1 MTREATTTRR
11 RVPWFRL
18 GFTLSITGLAYV
30 LVFEGTSLSGLRDEF
45 QQLKPGWLL
54 ASIALVLL
62 LQGLRLLR
70 WGVLLAAVGNVPAGV
85 VVRVGSIGTMAVDI
99 LPLRLGEL
107 VRPGLLDRLAGV
119 PFITGAATIIV
130 ERLLD
135 VLALLAILGIAIGV
149 TGLPTETA
157 SLGGWTIDLEVARGA
172 LLLAVSLLGLP
183 LAGLILART
192 TTLRWAER
200 VLRLLPDMASAPSL
214 RWVTS
219 FADSVEK
226 LGTPRPLLWSG
237 LLSLMIWGVGVLVAW
252 ALMQA
257 SPQVQLGLI
266 EAAVVTLFVAVALLM
281 PAPAGGLGV
290 FEAGAVVGL
299 GLYGITGAPAALFAV
314 ALHAVHLGT
323 ITLLGVVCLAWE
335 GIHWRELI
343 R

>member
-1 MTREATTTRR
+1 MRPGAPTAPRS
-11 RVPWFRL
+11 VPWFRVC
-18 GFTLSITGLAYV
+18 FTLSITVLAYA
-30 LVFEGTSLSGLRDEF
+30 LVFGGTSLSGIRSEF
-45 QQLKPGWLL
+45 QQLNPGWLIT
-54 ASIALVLL
+54 SVALVLV
-62 LQGLRLLR
+62 LQALRLLR
-70 WGVLLAAVGNVPAGV
+70 WGVLLAAVAKVPTGV
-85 VVRVGSIGTMAVDI
+85 VARIGSIGTMAVDI

-107 VRPGLLDRLAGV
+107 VRPGLLHRLAGV
-119 PFITGAATIIV
+119 PFITGAATIVV

-135 VLALLAILGIAIGV
+135 VLALLVILGIAIGL
-149 TGLPTETA
+149 TGLPVETA

-172 LLLAVSLLGLP
+172 LLLVVALLGLP
-183 LAGLILART
+183 LTGLVLARSV
-192 TTLRWAER
+192 TLRWAER
-200 VLRLLPDMASAPSL
+200 VLGLLPNVASAPSL
-214 RWVTS
+214 RWLNS

-257 SPQVQLGLI
+257 SPQIQLGVL

-290 FEAGAVVGL
+290 FEAGAVVGV
-299 GLYGITGAPAALFAV
+299 GLYGVTGAPAALFAV
-314 ALHAVHLGT
+314 TLHAVHLGT

-335 GIHWRELI
+335 GIPWREVT